1 MITNINL
8 KNVRKFDNINLNIT
22 SNKVLLFGS
31 NAIGKTTVLE
41 AINYAS
47 ITKSHR
53 TNNIKE
59 VIRDNFEF
67 ADIKITYEKKL
78 YRVVLSNLGKK
89 VSINNK
95 EIKKLSEYIGSF
107 PTIFFSPSDLDI
119 VTSSPTIRRQF
130 VNQEI
135 SQLSTTY
142 ISNLNTYN
150 KLLQERNLCLKEMN
164 LESDKKMLDVITM
177 QLVEYAKKIMD
188 EREKFVNEINS
199 IINDVHFKINSN
211 EFIKIVYQPSI
222 SIKELYEFYQSKYQL
237 DISSHQTNYGIHR
250 DDFVFLIN
258 EKNAMKY
265 ASQGQIRNVI
275 LSTKLSLCK
284 IIYQYKN
291 KYPILLLDDVLSEL
305 DVTRQ
310 NNLLNIIEEFGQTFI
325 STADT
330 SSLNNEILKKYQL
343 IKL

>member
-130 VNQEI
+130 VNQ
-135 SQLSTTY
+135 
-142 ISNLNTYN
+142 
-150 KLLQERNLCLKEMN
+150 
-164 LESDKKMLDVITM
+164 
-177 QLVEYAKKIMD
+177 
-188 EREKFVNEINS
+188 
-199 IINDVHFKINSN
+199 
-211 EFIKIVYQPSI
+211 
-222 SIKELYEFYQSKYQL
+222 
-237 DISSHQTNYGIHR
+237 
-250 DDFVFLIN
+250 
-258 EKNAMKY
+258 
-265 ASQGQIRNVI
+265 
-275 LSTKLSLCK
+275 
-284 IIYQYKN
+284 
-291 KYPILLLDDVLSEL
+291 
-305 DVTRQ
+305 
-310 NNLLNIIEEFGQTFI
+310 
-325 STADT
+325 
-330 SSLNNEILKKYQL
+330 
-343 IKL
+343 